1 MFRRPLFAAAALA
14 GTAGASALAFSQ
26 QSSDKLYSSRITGKE
41 LAGTTRWLKLE
52 TLSYVDQTGK
62 ARKWDMATRTTK
74 REGSSADA
82 VAILALL
89 RSADNADYVETLVVQ
104 QFRPPV
110 NAVTVELPAGLIDAG
125 ESAEVAALRELK
137 EETGYVGSAAYCSGP
152 LAMSPGLCDE
162 TCQLV
167 VVEVDLSNP
176 SNQNPV
182 AQPEETEF
190 ITVTKVPLHQLHERV
205 LALEG
210 EGCITIGMLHLLS
223 FGLQL
228 GLLGGR
234 L

>member
-1 MFRRPLFAAAALA
+1 MLHCSMPADDEKHGMERDAGTGQEAACQKGAQSARGRTVRSYSLTFVSRSRVGSRPGTKYGKSSPQIMFRRPLFAAAALA

-125 ESAEVAALRELK
+125 ESAEVAALREL
-137 EETGYVGSAAYCSGP
+137 
-152 LAMSPGLCDE
+152 
-162 TCQLV
+162 
-167 VVEVDLSNP
+167 
-176 SNQNPV
+176 
-182 AQPEETEF
+182 
-190 ITVTKVPLHQLHERV
+190 
-205 LALEG
+205 
-210 EGCITIGMLHLLS
+210 
-223 FGLQL
+223 
-228 GLLGGR
+228 
-234 L
+234 